1 MLAALLPLIPLLTPL
16 IPRLAEW
23 IGGDDAEDV
32 ARQVTGVVSA
42 VAGNTDPATVA
53 AVLAD
58 PQRGGELAQQLARI
72 AADRAKADRDAD
84 IAEITARLA
93 DVADAR
99 RQTVALATAGHWM
112 AWMPAVVTV
121 GCFVVFVWT
130 LHALFAGSLAAEN
143 RELSLILVGAVQSV
157 FTGAVAYWIGSSN
170 GSAQKDQRLG
180 QLTAASV
187 SPRPFAGG

>member
-42 VAGNTDPATVA
+42 VAGGTDPATVA

-58 PQRGGELAQQLARI
+58 PARGGELAQQLARI
-72 AADRAKADRDAD
+72 AADRAKMEREADL
-84 IAEITARLA
+84 AEITARLA

-99 RQTVALATAGHWM
+99 RQTVSLAKAGHAM
-112 AWMPAVVTV
+112 AWMPAIVT
-121 GCFVVFVWT
+121 GGLFLVFIWT
-130 LHALFAGSLAAEN
+130 LHHLFAGSLAPES
-143 RELSLILVGAVQSV
+143 RELALLVVGAVVTSFGASV
-157 FTGAVAYWIGSSN
+157 QYWLGSSN
-170 GSAQKDQRLG
+170 GSAQKDVRLG
-180 QLTAASV
+180 QITAAV
-187 SPRPFAGG
+187 TPRPFAGG

>member
-1 MLAALLPLIPLLTPL
+1 MLAALLPLVPLLVQVVPQ
-16 IPRLAEW
+16 IASW

-32 ARQVTGVVSA
+32 ARQVTGVVAA
-42 VAGNTDPATVA
+42 VAGGTDEATVA
-53 AVLAD
+53 AAMANPD
-58 PQRGGELAQQLARI
+58 QRAALVAQLARI

-84 IAEITARLA
+84 IAEITARLS

-99 RQTVALATAGHWM
+99 RQTVSLASAGHLM
-112 AWMPAVVTV
+112 AWMPALVTV

-130 LHALFAGSLAAEN
+130 LHAMFAGSLAAEN

-180 QLTAASV
+180 ALTATAV
-187 SPRPFAGG
+187 APRPFAGG

>member
-32 ARQVTGVVSA
+32 ARQVTTVVSA
-42 VAGNTDPATVA
+42 VAGGTDPATVA

-58 PQRGGELAQQLARI
+58 PARGGELAQQLARI
-72 AADRAKADRDAD
+72 AADRAKADREAD

-99 RQTVALATAGHWM
+99 RQTVALAHAGHAM
-112 AWMPAVVTV
+112 AWMPAIVT
-121 GCFVVFVWT
+121 GGLFLVFIWT
-130 LHALFAGSLAAEN
+130 LNHLFSGSIAVES
-143 RELSLILVGAVQSV
+143 RELALLVVGAVVTAFGASV
-157 FTGAVAYWIGSSN
+157 QYWLGSSN

-180 QLTAASV
+180 QLTASAV
-187 SPRPFAGG
+187 TPRPFAGG